1 MDANYDEVEDVKL
14 ACNDADVQ
22 GQGCADGALRPPQHC
37 QICKKVGN
45 KVSHAPRAFAT
56 VFPATL
62 LNFF

>member
-22 GQGCADGALRPPQHC
+22 GQGCADGGC
-37 QICKKVGN
+37 KICKKVGN

-56 VFPATL
+56 LFPATL